1 MNSFHF
7 LDMTGMFLLALV
19 TGGMFFFAAIMT
31 PLVFTKL
38 PPDIS
43 GPFIRQAFPVY
54 SAAMAA
60 MTLAAAFALWNF
72 SEAIYLLIVVALF
85 LWAWLWLT
93 PRINHYRDEQ
103 LKGNQR
109 AKKVFNGLHRLS
121 VGVNLA
127 QMGAVGFICFASLH
141 RYKMNLF
148 RCDLSTALDNFSDGE
163 KL

>member
-1 MNSFHF
+1 MNSIHF

-54 SAAMAA
+54 SAAMAG
-60 MTLAAAFALWNF
+60 MTLAAALVLWNF
-72 SEAIYLLIVVALF
+72 PEAIYLLTIVMLF

-103 LKGNQR
+103 LKGNTQ
-109 AKKVFNGLHRLS
+109 AKKAFNSLHRLS
-121 VGVNLA
+121 VGINLI
-127 QMGAVGFICFASLH
+127 QMGAVGFI
-141 RYKMNLF
+141 LF
-148 RCDLSTALDNFSDGE
+148 RVVAQI
-163 KL
+163 